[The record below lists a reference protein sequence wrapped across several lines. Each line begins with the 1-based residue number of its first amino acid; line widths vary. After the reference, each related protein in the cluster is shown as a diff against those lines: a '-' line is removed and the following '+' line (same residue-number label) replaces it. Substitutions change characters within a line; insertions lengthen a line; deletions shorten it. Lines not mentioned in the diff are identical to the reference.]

1 MREILFRGKRIDNGE
16 WVEGRSIFKLINK
29 SGERFFIPRFN
40 EKVTATHDD
49 NMNIIALEGCILY
62 KVDPETVGQY
72 TGLID
77 KNGLKI
83 FEGDIVKITD
93 KYGKSVVYVVEFY
106 MGAFTLR
113 RMDVEYR
120 LQFIDFPL
128 RYYDFEIIGNIH
140 DNKDLLKVYSREHG
154 FTDEDLTTEVLR
166 IDDTDRFIEEWRRR
180 EKNEQ

>member
-1 MREILFRGKRIDNGE
+1 MREILFRGQRFDGV
-16 WVEGRSIFKLINK
+16 WVEGYFFAKPIFEKYFIII
-29 SGERFFIPRFN
+29 GEDQYMVKR
-40 EKVTATHDD
+40 
-49 NMNIIALEGCILY
+49 
-62 KVDPETVGQY
+62 ETVGQY
-72 TGLID
+72 TGLTD

-140 DNKDLLKVYSREHG
+140 DNKELL
-154 FTDEDLTTEVLR
+154 
-166 IDDTDRFIEEWRRR
+166 EEGG
-180 EKNEQ
+180 E